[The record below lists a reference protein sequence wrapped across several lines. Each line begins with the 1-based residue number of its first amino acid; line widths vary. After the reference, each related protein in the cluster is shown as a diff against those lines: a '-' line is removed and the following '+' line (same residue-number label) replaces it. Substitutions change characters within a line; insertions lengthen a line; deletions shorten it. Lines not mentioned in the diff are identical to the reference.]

1 MSPRLIWRLIWGLSW
16 GMIWVLISRPVV
28 LLCSEEE

>member
-1 MSPRLIWRLIWGLSW
+1 MSPRLIWGLIWGLSW